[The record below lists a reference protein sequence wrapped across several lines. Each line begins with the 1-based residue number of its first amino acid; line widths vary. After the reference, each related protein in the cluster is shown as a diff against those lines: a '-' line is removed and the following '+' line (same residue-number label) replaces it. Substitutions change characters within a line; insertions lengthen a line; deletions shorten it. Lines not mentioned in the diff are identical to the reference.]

1 MLTIGPLHVESQ
13 VMALESQINMWRVK
27 SEQNHPFTTIWSSTD
42 MNKVNL
48 YKFASTPK
56 DHTDIK
62 NMNGNINMCITL
74 IWLVNARS

>member
-1 MLTIGPLHVESQ
+1 MLTILPLHVESQ
-13 VMALESQINMWRVK
+13 VMVLDSQINMWRVK
-27 SEQNHPFTTIWSSTD
+27 SELNHPFLTSWSSTD

-62 NMNGNINMCITL
+62 NMNDNIHMGITL
-74 IWLVNARS
+74 IWLVNVRN